1 MEPNFIIVD
10 NFPRGAYWFHIVK
23 QTAKYIITKQLKLL
37 IIITINSLL
46 HTNGMFKHPRI
57 PDYQKLM
64 DVQKRMS
71 FSVAI
76 CSWQI

>member
-1 MEPNFIIVD
+1 MKPDFIILD
-10 NFPRGAYWFHIVK
+10 IFPRGTYWFHTDTK
-23 QTAKYIITKQLKLL
+23 TAKYIITKQLKLL

-46 HTNGMFKHPRI
+46 RTNGMFKHPRI

-76 CSWQI
+76 CSWPI